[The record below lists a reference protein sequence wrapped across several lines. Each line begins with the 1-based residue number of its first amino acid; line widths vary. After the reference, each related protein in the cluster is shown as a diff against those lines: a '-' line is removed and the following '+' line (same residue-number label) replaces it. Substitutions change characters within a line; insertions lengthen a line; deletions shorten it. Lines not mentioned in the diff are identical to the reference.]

1 MFDDTVSSLHHA
13 LLLAALRTHRQSL
26 QALAEVAEGAV
37 LLRPP
42 APVALHDRV
51 TRLHHDRL
59 VIPLAGNLLLSL
71 FHFLCLLPL
80 SCFLF
85 RHIDL

>member
-13 LLLAALRTHRQSL
+13 LLLAALGAHGQPL
-26 QALAEVAEGAV
+26 QTLAEVAEGAV

-59 VIPLAGNLLLSL
+59 VIYKHENSPSL
-71 FHFLCLLPL
+71 VK
-80 SCFLF
+80 
-85 RHIDL
+85 IW